1 MLKSLIS
8 CHEAKDS
15 SRLCK
20 KALFFSLWIFN
31 MMPRLRAQFAD
42 PDLIRV
48 ILGLANQSEDVDL
61 SEKSLQVLQELVKDT
76 KESLQL
82 LKKMEFV
89 IPLVDK
95 VIATFR
101 AEKVKDK
108 DDEMYITE
116 RLKLAVSIA
125 VLLRKN

>member
-1 MLKSLIS
+1 M
-8 CHEAKDS
+8 
-15 SRLCK
+15 
-20 KALFFSLWIFN
+20 
-31 MMPRLRAQFAD
+31 
-42 PDLIRV
+42 
-48 ILGLANQSEDVDL
+48 

-125 VLLRKN
+125 VILRKN